1 MTGGYE
7 VVRRIDRI
15 DAARGRL
22 ESGEHARKLAGGQ
35 RIGDE
40 PSGAG
45 TRPRPAMAAAR
56 ALSVALTMMLGFTA
70 TGTRPTRH
78 VA

>member
-1 MTGGYE
+1 
-7 VVRRIDRI
+7 
-15 DAARGRL
+15 
-22 ESGEHARKLAGGQ
+22 
-35 RIGDE
+35 
-40 PSGAG
+40 
-45 TRPRPAMAAAR
+45 MAAAR